1 MDKLKNTG
9 KKSNRGQ
16 VRSDM
21 PTETNKQAAR
31 HQKSVAISHAFFIF
45 RQVRP

>member
-1 MDKLKNTG
+1 MDKLKTTG
-9 KKSNRGQ
+9 KKINRRQ

-21 PTETNKQAAR
+21 PFETNKQAAA

-45 RQVRP
+45 RQVNP